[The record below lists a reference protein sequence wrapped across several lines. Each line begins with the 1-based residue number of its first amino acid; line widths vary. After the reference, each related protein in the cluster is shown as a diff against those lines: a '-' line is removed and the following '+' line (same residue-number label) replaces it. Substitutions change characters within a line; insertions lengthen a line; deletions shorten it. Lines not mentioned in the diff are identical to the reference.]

1 MKNNKNDNR
10 KMKGE
15 RRDRQT
21 AKQLCQ
27 PLGKLKMRKRV
38 EEKKEKKK

>member
-1 MKNNKNDNR
+1 
-10 KMKGE
+10 MKGE

-21 AKQLCQ
+21 AKQLFQ

-38 EEKKEKKK
+38 EEKKGEKKVIN